1 VPVNGAGKMRQ
12 IIDREMENFP
22 KYGHVEYSI
31 RSRLN
36 KATSEWSE
44 PVVACYSELNEV
56 KQGGDVKEVSP
67 GEKFTFSVFKS
78 RFMSGAIV

>member
-1 VPVNGAGKMRQ
+1 MPVNGAGKMRQ

-56 KQGGDVKEVSP
+56 K
-67 GEKFTFSVFKS
+67 
-78 RFMSGAIV
+78 